1 MKITDPF
8 LDVNGLVLPDPKH
21 EEKPSDN
28 GVYFTSVSALLNFE
42 VPDYEKKIRECYLK
56 TGLVARWK
64 GNNFDNCAWD
74 DYLGI
79 AAASIKLKQTSIP
92 REILWYGI
100 WLNFFIYNTNGK
112 LEGKD
117 WLLRNIPIWPIMIC
131 AAFPLLRLPM
141 RPVLWAV
148 QKFFDRP
155 DDLIYVGDGSGFQLQ
170 WVYLE
175 ACHLMGIEFKSYQR
189 HKQLLHIALRMYYK
203 DLTHPFNNVPL

>member
-8 LDVNGLVLPDPKH
+8 LDVNGLVLPNPKH

-28 GVYFTSVSALLNFE
+28 GVYFTSVSVLLDFE
-42 VPDYEKKIRECYLK
+42 VPDYENKVRECYLEP
-56 TGLVARWK
+56 GLVGRWK

-79 AAASIKLKQTSIP
+79 AAASIKLKQTAIP
-92 REILWYGI
+92 REILRYGI
-100 WLNFFIYNTNGK
+100 RHCFIYNTNGV

-117 WLLRNIPIWPIMIC
+117 FLLRNIPIWPIMIC
-131 AAFPLLRLPM
+131 AAFPILRSPM
-141 RPVLWAV
+141 KLILWAV

-155 DDLIYVGDGSGFQLQ
+155 YDLIYANNSSGYQLQ

-175 ACHLMGIEFKSYQR
+175 ACRLIGIEFKSYQT
-189 HKQLLHIALRMYYK
+189 HKQLLCLAFRQYYSA
-203 DLTHPFNNVPL
+203 DHPFNGLPL